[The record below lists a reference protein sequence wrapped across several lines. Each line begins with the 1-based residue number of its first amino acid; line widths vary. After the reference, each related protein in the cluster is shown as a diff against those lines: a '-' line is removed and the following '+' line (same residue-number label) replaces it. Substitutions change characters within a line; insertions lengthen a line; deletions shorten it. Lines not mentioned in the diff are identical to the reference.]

1 MELDSG
7 KTIEI
12 PKPVR
17 QLQRRHIIHVY
28 ENFCKEQLYDPL
40 SVSSLWKIMDNCNTS
55 ERKSMQ
61 GLDDYTA
68 DGLTGFDRLHSV
80 VNGLKIDT
88 KKKKLLK
95 LKLVKAKHYL
105 KGQYPVNVKSE
116 ETAIASHCQIFAL
129 SDPDDPNFSLDCDHS
144 HLHFACSECSNLQ
157 ETLAEIKKMV
167 PADDEDSLYEVVTG
181 SEEFLEWQR
190 HILRGVQQELGKKA
204 LLDKIGP
211 TTCYWLK
218 DWGMKY
224 IPLRY
229 RESTKDW
236 FGKRGISN
244 HIDCVFLQDPEDS
257 TKIKKFTY
265 YTIIDKV
272 NQDGAAV
279 LCTNQH
285 VLQQIQQD
293 FPHIKTINDRSDNAA
308 CYSSAAVILGKAK
321 LAKELGFLLEN
332 TEFNEPQKGKDQCD
346 RDAAVIKCHIK
357 SYWHSGHDV
366 SDAAQMRMYYMQVEF
381 VM

>member
-1 MELDSG
+1 
-7 KTIEI
+7 
-12 PKPVR
+12 
-17 QLQRRHIIHVY
+17 
-28 ENFCKEQLYDPL
+28 
-40 SVSSLWKIMDNCNTS
+40 
-55 ERKSMQ
+55 MQ

-68 DGLTGFDRLHSV
+68 NGLTGFDRLHSV

-88 KKKKLLK
+88 EKKKLLK
-95 LKLVKAKHYL
+95 LKLVKAKRYL

-116 ETAIASHCQIFAL
+116 ETAIASHCRIFAL
-129 SDPDDPNFSLDCDHS
+129 SDPDDPKFSLDCDHS

-181 SEEFLEWQR
+181 SEEILEWQR

-279 LCTNQH
+279 LCTNLSMSYNKYNSTFPISKPLMTVAIIQPVTQ
-285 VLQQIQQD
+285 VLQ
-293 FPHIKTINDRSDNAA
+293 
-308 CYSSAAVILGKAK
+308 SSLGKQS
-321 LAKELGFLLEN
+321 LQRTWVF
-332 TEFNEPQKGKDQCD
+332 T
-346 RDAAVIKCHIK
+346 
-357 SYWHSGHDV
+357 
-366 SDAAQMRMYYMQVEF
+366 
-381 VM
+381 